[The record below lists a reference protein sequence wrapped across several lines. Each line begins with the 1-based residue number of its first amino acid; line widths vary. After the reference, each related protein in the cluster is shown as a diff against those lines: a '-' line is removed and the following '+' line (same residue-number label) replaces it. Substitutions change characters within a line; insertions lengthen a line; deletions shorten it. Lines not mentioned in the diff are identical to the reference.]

1 MNSFINDV
9 YRLYCLPRLRQC
21 NDFVIMHIFSSTVTQ
36 VFKTIKMKPAQK
48 PLISIKMMSSRSQ
61 KDTANNTIPLVLS
74 VSTDKCKQFPFS
86 GTVSN
91 NVWRPTKEGSPLFIP
106 RIFISGW
113 KEVEILSSH
122 TFLPTLLSLWV
133 GNAIKTLRFLPTNS
147 RSFAYHCLSEGKKLT
162 LKIREGQ

>member
-1 MNSFINDV
+1 M
-9 YRLYCLPRLRQC
+9 
-21 NDFVIMHIFSSTVTQ
+21 IFQSKRNISLLKTSILSLSESCQVVLKKTQ
-36 VFKTIKMKPAQK
+36 
-48 PLISIKMMSSRSQ
+48 L
-61 KDTANNTIPLVLS
+61 TIPLVL
-74 VSTDKCKQFPFS
+74 STDKCKQFPFS

-113 KEVEILSSH
+113 KEAEILSSH

-147 RSFAYHCLSEGKKLT
+147 RSSAYHCLSEGKKLT

>member
-1 MNSFINDV
+1 MSTGYDASLDEVKAMIL
-9 YRLYCLPRLRQC
+9 LYCACPAPRG
-21 NDFVIMHIFSSTVTQ
+21 IF
-36 VFKTIKMKPAQK
+36 TIKMKPAQN
-48 PLISIKMMSSRSQ
+48 LSSLSKRCQ
-61 KDTANNTIPLVLS
+61 VVLKKTQLPIPLVLP
-74 VSTDKCKQFPFS
+74 VSTDKCKKFPFS

-113 KEVEILSSH
+113 KGAEILSSH

-147 RSFAYHCLSEGKKLT
+147 RSSAYHCLSEGKKLT